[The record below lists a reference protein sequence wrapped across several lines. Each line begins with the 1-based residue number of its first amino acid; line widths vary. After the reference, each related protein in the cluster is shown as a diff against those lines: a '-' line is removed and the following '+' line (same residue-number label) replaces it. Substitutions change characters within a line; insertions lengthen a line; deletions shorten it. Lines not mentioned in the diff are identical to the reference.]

1 MENGAAVNRPF
12 LQRPKHAIAPV
23 PRKAETK
30 KKEGLFMTSRE
41 RLKAVIEGKIPDRVP
56 FQDSY
61 WKTTI
66 ERWRREGLPADASPN
81 EYFGSEMAMVGGDY
95 TLQFPE
101 RVLEEGERYRVY
113 TDTDGATRKVMVTG
127 DGWVPYWLD
136 FTIKSPD
143 DWKQH
148 RERGAY
154 DPSRLSAGLV
164 DGYRRARE
172 QGKFVVYRGH
182 ACFHPTWHKIGMENT
197 LIALIEEPEWITDM
211 FAVHT
216 QLIIDMYDA
225 IKAQGIEC
233 DAAWLSDDLG
243 YRTAPLISP
252 EMYRHLVLPYHQQ
265 ACQHFARDGLKTM
278 LHSDGDVRSLIPFF
292 LEAGF
297 SCLHPLE
304 AKAGLDVATLKKEY
318 GKQLV
323 CFGNIDVRKLAGTR
337 EEVEEEVRAKLE
349 AGKEDG
355 GYIFHSD
362 HSVPSDVSLENYRF
376 ALELLEKYGRYD

>member
-1 MENGAAVNRPF
+1 
-12 LQRPKHAIAPV
+12 
-23 PRKAETK
+23 
-30 KKEGLFMTSRE
+30 MTSRE
-41 RLKAVIEGKIPDRVP
+41 RLKAIMEGKIPDRVP
-56 FQDSY
+56 LQDSY
-61 WKTTI
+61 WQTTL
-66 ERWRREGLPADASPN
+66 ERWRREGLPADVAPG
-81 EYFGSEMAMVGGDY
+81 EYFGHEMAMVGGDY

-101 RVLEEGERYRVY
+101 RTLEEGERYRVY

-164 DGYRRARE
+164 DGYRKARE
-172 QGKFVVYRGH
+172 QGKFVVYRAH
-182 ACFHPTWHKIGMENT
+182 ACFHPTWHKIGMENM

-216 QLIIDMYDA
+216 QLITDMYDA
-225 IKAQGIEC
+225 IKEQGIEC

-252 EMYRHLVLPYHQQ
+252 EMYRQQ
-265 ACQHFARDGLKTM
+265 ACQHYARDGLKTM
-278 LHSDGDVRSLIPFF
+278 LHSDGDVRPLIPFF

-304 AKAGLDVATLKKEY
+304 AKAGLDVAALKKEY

-323 CFGNIDVRKLAGTR
+323 CFGNIDARKLAGTK
-337 EEVEEEVRAKLE
+337 EEVEREVRSKLE